1 MWLGIV
7 LALPLLV
14 LTMGPLVGLGGLRDN
29 FGERATLWIELGLGS
44 SVVLWCGW
52 PFLNRGW
59 VSFRTG
65 RAIRALLDMAAK
77 TARVIRPDGSE
88 AEIPLEAVQPVPL
101 EDVQSGDLLRLR
113 PGDKVPVDGVVT
125 GGRSSVDVSMITGE
139 SLPVEKLVDDPV
151 TGGRT
156 NGTGSL
162 IIRATRVGAATMLAQ
177 IVEMGAKAQRS
188 RAPVQKYADHVL
200 GLVVPAVIAV
210 AVMAFV
216 AWAVWGPDPALSCG
230 LVAAVAVLNI
240 ACPCVL
246 GLATPLSIMTAT
258 GRGAR
263 AGVLFKHAEA
273 LSVSKRSTR

>member
-52 PFLNRGW
+52 PFLHRDW
-59 VSFRTG
+59 VSFRTR

-88 AEIPLEAVQPVPL
+88 AEIPLEAVQ
-101 EDVQSGDLLRLR
+101 SGDLSRLR

-177 IVEMGAKAQRS
+177 IVEMGTKAQRS
-188 RAPVQKYADHVL
+188 RAPVQKYANHVL
-200 GLVVPAVIAV
+200 GLVVSAVIAV

-240 ACPCVL
+240 ACSCVL

-263 AGVLFKHAEA
+263 AGVLIKHAEA
-273 LSVSKRSTR
+273 RSVSKGSTR